1 MSRTHPAYPPR
12 DGFIPRY
19 ILTFAPVNRPL
30 TALTADI
37 MKTLKVK
44 EIVRDVTLDG
54 MMTFSQFENGM
65 RAAQFECCEDVCMEP
80 FSTRC
85 KVQAM
90 RDGNVYITE
99 LPRRM
104 RNKALYRED
113 NCSLSLGHDGRYHF
127 VFSLPQEMA
136 NELPQRLVRQAS
148 AIARKVMMDIIG
160 NY

>member
-1 MSRTHPAYPPR
+1 
-12 DGFIPRY
+12 
-19 ILTFAPVNRPL
+19 
-30 TALTADI
+30 
-37 MKTLKVK
+37 MKTYGTNPI
-44 EIVRDVTLDG
+44 ERQVTLDG
-54 MMTFSQFENGM
+54 MMTFSQFENGI

-99 LPRRM
+99 LPRRV

-113 NCSLSLGHDGRYHF
+113 NCSLTLGNDGRYY
-127 VFSLPQEMA
+127 FSFTLPQEQVGQ
-136 NELPQRLVRQAS
+136 LPQRLVRQAS

>member
-1 MSRTHPAYPPR
+1 
-12 DGFIPRY
+12 
-19 ILTFAPVNRPL
+19 
-30 TALTADI
+30 
-37 MKTLKVK
+37 MKTYGTNPI
-44 EIVRDVTLDG
+44 ERQVTLDG

-65 RAAQFECCEDVCMEP
+65 RAAQFECCEDVCLEP

-99 LPRRM
+99 LPRRV

-113 NCSLSLGHDGRYHF
+113 NCSLTLGNDGRYY
-127 VFSLPQEMA
+127 FSFTLPQEMA
-136 NELPQRLVRQAS
+136 GELPQRLVRQAS

>member
-1 MSRTHPAYPPR
+1 
-12 DGFIPRY
+12 
-19 ILTFAPVNRPL
+19 
-30 TALTADI
+30 
-37 MKTLKVK
+37 MKTLNVK

-85 KVQAM
+85 KVQTM

-99 LPRRM
+99 LPRRV

-113 NCSLSLGHDGRYHF
+113 NSSLTLGHDGRYY
-127 VFSLPQEMA
+127 FSFTLPQEQVGQ
-136 NELPQRLVRQAS
+136 LPQRLVRQAS

>member
-1 MSRTHPAYPPR
+1 
-12 DGFIPRY
+12 
-19 ILTFAPVNRPL
+19 
-30 TALTADI
+30 
-37 MKTLKVK
+37 MKTFGTNPI
-44 EIVRDVTLDG
+44 ERQVTLDG
-54 MMTFSQFENGM
+54 MMTFSQFENGI

-99 LPRRM
+99 LPRRV

-113 NCSLSLGHDGRYHF
+113 NCSLTLGNDGRYY
-127 VFSLPQEMA
+127 FSFTLPQEMA
-136 NELPQRLVRQAS
+136 GELPQRLVRQAS